1 MILGVVSDTHNRI
14 ANIEKIIDIFNE
26 HKVGVVVH
34 TGDITNAATLRRF
47 TRLNSSLI
55 GVYGNNDREEKGLY
69 EVARDNNFFF
79 KSPPLVKEIKGKRIA
94 VFHEP
99 DEIEEFINNNKKIN
113 LVLHGHTHRFRQEK
127 FKGVLIFNPGECA
140 GSLDGYN
147 CVGLIDLKD
156 LSIERIFF

>member
-34 TGDITNAATLRRF
+34 TGDITNAETLRRF

-79 KSPPLVKEIKGKRIA
+79 KSPPLVKEIKGKRNSSKVEMYKPPMEVEVA
-94 VFHEP
+94 VHRNPLAPFGRA
-99 DEIEEFINNNKKIN
+99 
-113 LVLHGHTHRFRQEK
+113 GHNGAAFGT
-127 FKGVLIFNPGECA
+127 
-140 GSLDGYN
+140 
-147 CVGLIDLKD
+147 
-156 LSIERIFF
+156 